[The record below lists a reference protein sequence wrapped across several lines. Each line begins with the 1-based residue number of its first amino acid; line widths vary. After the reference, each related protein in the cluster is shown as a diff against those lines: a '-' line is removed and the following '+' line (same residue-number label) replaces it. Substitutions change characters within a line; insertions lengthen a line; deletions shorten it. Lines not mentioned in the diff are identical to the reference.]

1 MDSGASRHMTW
12 DRNLLTDCQPFERP
26 EKVGLGDGRT
36 ADAIGIGNVHLEM
49 VFKVSEPNKSIVYKV
64 LYVQL
69 ACILF
74 SVRAAASKGNI

>member
-1 MDSGASRHMTW
+1 MTW
-12 DRNLLTDCQPFERP
+12 DRNLLTDYQPFERP

-49 VFKVSEPNKSIVYKV
+49 VFKVSEPNKSIMYKD
-64 LYVQL
+64 VQL